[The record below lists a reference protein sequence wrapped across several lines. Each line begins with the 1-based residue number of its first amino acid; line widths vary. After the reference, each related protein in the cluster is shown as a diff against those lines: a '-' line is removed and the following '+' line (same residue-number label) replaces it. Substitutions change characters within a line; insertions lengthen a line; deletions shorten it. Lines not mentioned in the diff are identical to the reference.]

1 MAGDKQNKTEK
12 PTHWRLK
19 KAKEKG
25 NVPRS
30 RELAMS
36 FSLLISIFFFA
47 LFAPVMGRTMLNMTR
62 FYLGSAAEREVTLS
76 SLQLIIN
83 DAFSNYLAIVGP
95 LFLILI
101 CAIFLVNVVQGGF
114 RIVPS
119 NLKLKWEKL
128 NFFKGLKKVVLSVES
143 VFELVKSLVKVLII
157 GLIAYYSI
165 KSDLFLFVSMPSQN
179 VEEILVLMG
188 RIFFKLILNIVI
200 FLLILS
206 VFDYIW
212 VKWRYI
218 QGMKMSKDEI
228 KDEYKMH
235 EGDPKIKSKRRSIQ
249 MRLAMQR
256 MMAAVPKADV
266 VITNPDHYAVAL
278 AYEYK
283 KMAAPRVLAKG
294 RGLVARRIK
303 QIARENKVP
312 LVENPPLAR
321 GLFAAAEVGDFIPAE
336 YFRAVAEVLAYIYR
350 LKGRKVA

>member
-1 MAGDKQNKTEK
+1 M
-12 PTHWRLK
+12 K

-30 RELAMS
+30 RELAMA
-36 FSLLISIFFFA
+36 FTLLVSIFFFA
-47 LFAPVMGRTMLNMTR
+47 LFTPVMGRTMVNMTR
-62 FYLGSAAEREVTLS
+62 FYLGSAVEKEVNLG
-76 SLQLIIN
+76 SLQLIVN
-83 DAFSNYLAIVGP
+83 DALSNYLKIVGP

-101 CAIFLVNVVQGGF
+101 CSIFLVNVVQGGF

-119 NLKLKWEKL
+119 NLKVKWEKL
-128 NFFKGLKKVVLSVES
+128 NFFKGIKKVVVSAES
-143 VFELVKSLVKVLII
+143 AFELVKSLVKVLVI
-157 GLIAYYSI
+157 GLIAYLTI
-165 KSDLFLFVSMPSQN
+165 KSDIFLVLNMPNQS
-179 VEEILVLMG
+179 VEEILLLMG
-188 RIFFKLILNIVI
+188 RIFFKLILHIVI

-206 VFDYIW
+206 VIDYIW
-212 VKWRYI
+212 VKWRFI

-235 EGDPKIKSKRRSIQ
+235 EGDPKIKSKRRSMQ
-249 MRLAMQR
+249 MRQAMQR

-266 VITNPDHYAVAL
+266 VITNPEHYAVAL
-278 AYEYK
+278 VYEYK
-283 KMAAPRVLAKG
+283 KMTAPKVLAKG
-294 RGLVARRIK
+294 RGVVARRIK
-303 QIARENKVP
+303 QIAQENKVP